1 MKKVLEIIAFVTA
14 NAPKI
19 KYYAEIVIHAIDM
32 LDGVKDFANQK
43 KPDIGTVK
51 KK

>member
-1 MKKVLEIIAFVTA
+1 MKKVLEIIAFITV

-32 LDGVKDFANQK
+32 IDGVQDFALKN
-43 KPDIGTVK
+43 KPEPKPEK

>member
-1 MKKVLEIIAFVTA
+1 MKKVLDIIAFITV

-32 LDGVKDFANQK
+32 LDGVKDFATQN
-43 KPDIGTVK
+43 KPETKPEK